1 MLDRSLEVTHA
12 DFIEARNLAEA
23 LRVENEDFRVW
34 LS

>member
-23 LRVENEDFRVW
+23 LRVENEDFRV
-34 LS
+34 